1 MGSKRKTYCFK
12 CPLRHTCTCISWL
25 SEINFVAILQ
35 NILFLI
41 YMYNVYYWFWC
52 VTKDVTSV
60 IYLRFLID
68 RFWIYSLPYRIL
80 RRTTRAARWR
90 YKTSVSSPWPQTTLI
105 VPYRAY
111 WSTGR
116 TTIHGWTRLS
126 MTTIAGFTWKGTT
139 WTTSPTVPGNRI
151 KSFTVESLNFG
162 VAQSSWNSWVP
173 LDHELTYSMY

>member
-1 MGSKRKTYCFK
+1 MSSKTYM
-12 CPLRHTCTCISWL
+12 
-25 SEINFVAILQ
+25 
-35 NILFLI
+35 
-41 YMYNVYYWFWC
+41 YMYIMIIWNKFCSNIAKYIILDRHVQC
-52 VTKDVTSV
+52 ILLISMCGIKDVTSV
-60 IYLRFLID
+60 IYLRYLIN

-139 WTTSPTVPGNRI
+139 WTTSPTVPGNCI
-151 KSFTVESLNFG
+151 KSFTVESLNLG
-162 VAQSSWNSWVP
+162 VAQSSWNSWV
-173 LDHELTYSMY
+173 HFNHN